1 MLACHSY
8 ISGAGVRDGF
18 YRKAYISFFLVLL
31 CLGDSG
37 RCGYDGI
44 SRKAVAEISPCVV
57 VAWLLPR
64 DFGGSHDYVCRRP
77 ERICTSYCR
86 EQGKQ
91 LCGAGERAGDR
102 FALYIALDSFRV
114 EYYPGTEAPADY
126 ISHIRVLRP
135 GQGADSSSCSRT
147 VSMNRILSE
156 QGFRFYQSSFDED
169 RQGSWLTVNH
179 DPWGIG
185 ITYAGY
191 ILLGIS
197 MIGMLFGRRGEF
209 RRLMNHPLLKR
220 GACSAFCCWREACRC
235 RDGRFRP

>member
-102 FALYIALDSFRV
+102 FALYIAF
-114 EYYPGTEAPADY
+114 
-126 ISHIRVLRP
+126 
-135 GQGADSSSCSRT
+135 GQLSGG
-147 VSMNRILSE
+147 ILSRYGSSRGLYQPYPRITAGAGGGQLLLQPYRLHE
-156 QGFRFYQSSFDED
+156 PYLVRTGF
-169 RQGSWLTVNH
+169 
-179 DPWGIG
+179 P
-185 ITYAGY
+185 
-191 ILLGIS
+191 LLS
-197 MIGMLFGRRGEF
+197 VVF
-209 RRLMNHPLLKR
+209 RRRQAGQL
-220 GACSAFCCWREACRC
+220 A
-235 RDGRFRP
+235 DGEP